1 MKQSTT
7 KYWRNSQFCISV
19 AIGTIFIV
27 FSLVINYYA
36 GTFATKSVSNSVTDI
51 LLDNL
56 PVVNTYFIFSNGIL
70 VFGCFILLLLI
81 SDQKRIPFVLK
92 SVALFIVVRALFVI
106 MTHLAPFPHQ
116 VNIHQDPDALLRY
129 VAFGGDL
136 FFSGHTG
143 LPYMFALMF
152 WDSKNLRYFFI
163 ATSIIAAAA
172 VILGHLHYTID
183 VFAAFFITYGIFHIA
198 QKMFAKDYH
207 FFRNGL

>member
-1 MKQSTT
+1 MRQFTT
-7 KYWRNSQFCISV
+7 KYWRNSQFRISV
-19 AIGTIFIV
+19 AVGTV
-27 FSLVINYYA
+27 FLILSFVVNYYA

-51 LLDNL
+51 LLDNV

-70 VFGCFILLLLI
+70 VFGCFVLLLLI
-81 SDQKRIPFVLK
+81 RDQERIPFVIK
-92 SVALFIVVRALFVI
+92 SVALFIVVRALFVS
-106 MTHLAPFPHQ
+106 MTHLAPFPYQ
-116 VNIHQDPDALLRY
+116 INIHQDPDALLRY

-152 WDSKNLRYFFI
+152 WDTKKLRYIFM
-163 ATSIIAAAA
+163 ATSIIAATA

-198 QKMFAKDYH
+198 QKLFIQDYH